1 MHRPIYLHRL
11 HAARHVRETWG
22 LPCSPKWLAKLAV
35 IGGGPIYRKAGR
47 TPLYT
52 PDDLDVWAN
61 DRIGV
66 RRHSTSVL
74 VDDGS
79 ETSHRRVR
87 RASVLE
93 GVK

>member
-1 MHRPIYLHRL
+1 MDRPTYLHRL
-11 HAARHVRETWG
+11 DAARHVRETWG

-74 VDDGS
+74 VDGS

-87 RASVLE
+87 RASLLE